1 MQSKEKQEAER
12 VDVRKAGQGLTL
24 RSMVVSVLVLFVIIY
39 MANMGDYAG
48 LMPALSLETM
58 PIVPGIFVGL
68 LLLLANMILRKL
80 TKKFSFSDAE
90 IISSYI
96 FVTAGSMIA
105 NLGVVQSFA
114 IAPAALRLN
123 IDQRPELYQTF
134 GERIS
139 SWLLPPS
146 STVWDFYLGG
156 AEKVPWGQWLVPLT
170 LWFVFFGL
178 LVFLFLCIGSLFTA
192 KWLDEDR
199 LVFPIAEASK
209 PLLAFSQK
217 DYLKSFW
224 QNKIMWVGFAISAI
238 IMGSRVLNSYVPMI
252 PAFPMTLG
260 FVKMLPESVIRTG
273 LSTWP
278 GMDIIFLP
286 VTIGLAYLVP
296 TQVAFGIWLAWV
308 TVQGMKILC
317 AITGAPNP
325 EMPGLARSLVHTY
338 TYGSYITFSVFFLWL
353 NRHTIRRAIRGI
365 LSKSPME
372 SSYSL
377 MDDRMACVGVVI
389 SFVLLALFLNVL
401 VGMDLWVA
409 VGFLLLL
416 IIASISFS
424 RLRGQTGVPSNIACP
439 NKAVNIFRYGFGTE
453 VLGRENLIP
462 LGIFWGLVEL
472 PSLPVFAMEGCV
484 LADDVKLTRKSVT
497 KLILLAYVF
506 AFVIGFATLFPVI
519 YKYGAGMMQISRT
532 NQVNNGLYVAELYNE
547 PVRAEWLALALGA
560 ISSLVLM
567 LLHTKYSWWP
577 IHPLGYALGWHV
589 DIGFWYWGSFFIVW
603 IIKTIVLRYGGHQ
616 LHEKLKPCFIGM
628 VFGGVFVYVL
638 QMILG
643 MVF

>member
-1 MQSKEKQEAER
+1 MQNEKGSGVEQIG
-12 VDVRKAGQGLTL
+12 VREGAKGITL
-24 RSMVVSVLVLFVIIY
+24 RSMVISILILFVVIY

-48 LMPALSLETM
+48 LTPASSLETM
-58 PIVPGIFVGL
+58 PIVPGIFVGV
-68 LLLLANMILRKL
+68 LLLLANLVLRKSAKRL
-80 TKKFSFSDAE
+80 SFSNAE
-90 IISSYI
+90 IVSSYI
-96 FVTAGSMIA
+96 FVTVGSMIA

-123 IDQRPELYQTF
+123 IDQRPELYQSV
-134 GERIS
+134 GERLS
-139 SWLLPPS
+139 SWLMPPS

-156 AEKVPWGQWLVPLT
+156 VEKVPWGKWLVPLA

-199 LVFPIAEASK
+199 LGFPIAEASK
-209 PLLAFSQK
+209 PLLTLPEK
-217 DYLKSFW
+217 DYAKSFW
-224 QNKIMWVGFAISAI
+224 QNKIMWIGFTISFL
-238 IMGSRVLNSYVPMI
+238 IMGSRVLNTYVPGI

-260 FVKMLPESVIRTG
+260 FVKKLPESVIRTG
-273 LSTWP
+273 LNTWP

-296 TQVAFGIWLAWV
+296 TQVALGIWLAWF

-317 AITGAPNP
+317 AVTGVPNA

-338 TYGSYITFSVFFLWL
+338 TYGSYITFSAFFLWL
-353 NRHTIRRAIRGI
+353 NRHTVRRAINGI
-365 LSKSPME
+365 FSKSSTE
-372 SSYSL
+372 TSYSL
-377 MDDRMACVGVVI
+377 MNDKVACMGAVVSI
-389 SFVLLALFLNVL
+389 ILLVLFLNIL
-401 VGMDLWVA
+401 IGMDLWVA
-409 VGFLLLL
+409 VGFLFLL

-439 NKAVNIFRYGFGTE
+439 NKAVNIFRYGFGTD
-453 VLGRENLIP
+453 VIGRWNLIP

-472 PSLPVFAMEGCV
+472 PSLPVFAMEGCA
-484 LADDVKLTRKSVT
+484 LADDAKLNRKSVT
-497 KLILLAYVF
+497 KIILLAYVF
-506 AFVIGFATLFPVI
+506 AFAIGFGTLLPVI

-547 PVRAEWLALALGA
+547 PVSAEWFALAIGA
-560 ISSLVLM
+560 ISSLALM
-567 LLHTKYSWWP
+567 LFHTKYAWWP

-603 IIKTIVLRYGGHQ
+603 IVKTMILRYGGYQ
-616 LHEKLKPCFIGM
+616 LHDKLKPCFIGM
-628 VFGGVFVYVL
+628 VFGGVVVHAL
-638 QMILG
+638 QMILAI
-643 MVF
+643 VL